1 MKSILVALLLLA
13 FSASAQTTEPPTTP
27 EATEPAPDT
36 AAAQTTEPPTTPE
49 AAAPASDTAAEPL
62 PQAPGGVFGN
72 YFDLG
77 VGLVSLNPRSSKFL
91 EYRDVPEGL
100 SGPSFRFGTETPST
114 TIRLSGANL
123 SQDDKYVR
131 AYVDS
136 RLLRAD
142 IVYDQIPH
150 RFGFDA
156 RSIETRVARDAYGIE
171 DTTQRAFQNTL
182 EATTPRSAIN
192 FAFLR
197 ALVEPALNTANVFD
211 VELRRDRGSIELQ
224 ILPEAALDTRITYFQ
239 ENRRGTR
246 GAGSS
251 FGFGNV
257 VETPEPIDYRT
268 REVGLNAEYPIRNGL
283 VRGMVRMNE
292 FSNALTSYTF
302 DNPFRASDSTDASA
316 YQAPGSASV
325 NGPAFGR
332 LSLPPDNR
340 AVNAAAGILYK
351 LPWNTRLT
359 ADVGMGRWT
368 QDDTLV
374 PYATNTAIRE
384 AFAGPGGTPTPL
396 PVSTL
401 DGVINTTTL
410 NLQVTSKPL
419 RNTSLTARYRSYD
432 LENDTPRVTIP
443 GYARFDS
450 SWQPNAR
457 ITVPYSWGSSKAELV
472 ASYDLRLGSVEAG
485 FRQERVDRTF
495 RETRETRDNV
505 WHVAGDVRPVSWL
518 IARASY
524 ERGRRRFDEYDF
536 ERGEDASF
544 VVHPAAPLNLPQ
556 LRRFDQANR
565 NSERVSVMLQVTPLD
580 TLTFSVNGSRNLD
593 DYDDHSDYGLLEWQ
607 TGSFSIEADY
617 SPTDRLSTFLFA
629 SVDEVRGFQRG
640 RQSAGTISVNPL
652 DDWTAENTDEA
663 HTFGGGVTFAIIPER
678 IDLDVSARHQTVDG
692 FADLFSPPGG
702 TPDVAFSIPQVDDTR
717 ITTVSAELGYALMTS
732 WELAVG
738 GWLERYRIRDA
749 QTSNSQPYMPG
760 GFFLAENNGD
770 YRGNA
775 LYLRA
780 TYRF

>member
-1 MKSILVALLLLA
+1 MKSTLALLLILT
-13 FSASAQTTEPPTTP
+13 FSISAQTTEPPTTP
-27 EATEPAPDT
+27 EATEPAPET
-36 AAAQTTEPPTTPE
+36 AAAAPP
-49 AAAPASDTAAEPL
+49 
-62 PQAPGGVFGN
+62 APGGVFAN

-77 VGLVSLNPRSSKFL
+77 VGLVSFDPRSSKFL

-100 SGPSFRFGTETPST
+100 SGPSFRFGTERGTT

-123 SQDDKYVR
+123 SQEDLFVR
-131 AYVDS
+131 AYIDS
-136 RLLRAD
+136 PLIRAD
-142 IVYDQIPH
+142 ILYDQVPH

-156 RSIETRVARDAYGIE
+156 KSIETRAARDAYGIE
-171 DTTQRAFQNTL
+171 DTTQQLFQQRL
-182 EATTPRSAIN
+182 ESTTPRSAIN

-197 ALVEPALNTANVFD
+197 AMVEPALNTANVFD
-211 VELRRDRGSIELQ
+211 VELRRDRGVLELQ
-224 ILPEAALDTRITYFQ
+224 ILPAAALDSRITYFQ
-239 ENRRGTR
+239 ENRHGTR

-257 VETPEPIDYRT
+257 VETPEPVDYRT
-268 REVGLNAEYPIRNGL
+268 RELGLNAEYPIRNGL
-283 VRGMVRMNE
+283 VRGMLRVNE

-302 DNPFRASDSTDASA
+302 DNPFRLTDSTDPSA

-351 LPWNTRLT
+351 LPRSSRFT
-359 ADVGMGRWT
+359 ADVAIGRWT
-368 QDDTLV
+368 QNDTFV
-374 PYATNTAIRE
+374 PYTTNTAIRE

-396 PVSTL
+396 PASSL
-401 DGVINTTTL
+401 DGAINTTTL
-410 NLQVTSKPL
+410 NLQFTSKPL
-419 RNTSLTARYRSYD
+419 RNTNVTARYRSYD
-432 LENDTPRVTIP
+432 LENDTPRITIP
-443 GYARFDS
+443 GYARFDA
-450 SWQPNAR
+450 SWQPAAR
-457 ITVPYSWGSSKAELV
+457 ITVPYSWGSSRAELL
-472 ASYDLRLGSVEAG
+472 ASYDLRLGSIEAG
-485 FRQERVDRTF
+485 VRQEKVDRTF
-495 RETRETRDNV
+495 RETRETTDNI
-505 WHVAGDVRPVSWL
+505 WHVAGDVRPFPWL

-524 ERGRRRFDEYDF
+524 ETGRRRFDEYDF

-544 VVHPAAPLNLPQ
+544 VVHPPAPLNLPE

-565 NSERVSVMLQVTPLD
+565 NSERVILMLQVTPMD
-580 TLTFSVNGSRNLD
+580 TLTFSVNGTRNFD

-607 TGSFSIEADY
+607 TNSFSIEADY
-617 SPTDRLSTFLFA
+617 SPTGRLSAFVFA

-640 RQSAGTISVNPL
+640 RQSAGTISTNPL

-663 HTFGGGVTFAIIPER
+663 QTLGGGVTFTIIPQR
-678 IDLDVSARHQTVDG
+678 VDLDVSARYQSVDG

-717 ITTVSAELGYALMTS
+717 ITTLSAELDYTFIES

-749 QTSNSQPYMPG
+749 QTSGSQPYMPG

-770 YRGNA
+770 YHGNVV
-775 LYLRA
+775 YLRA